1 MLDKIL
7 AFISIS
13 LFIAFMMVVTI
24 YVNEPALWIIVVIG
38 LVMGA
43 FDFVREIRT
52 DGSVPGG
59 EPKA

>member
-13 LFIAFMMVVTI
+13 MFIAFMMVVTV
-24 YVNEPALWIIVVIG
+24 YVNEPALWVIVVIG
-38 LVMGA
+38 LVMGT
-43 FDFVREIRT
+43 FDFVREIRIA
-52 DGSVPGG
+52 GNAPNG